1 MSALE
6 PAPAFNKTEW
16 ANIPLLTYLN
26 YETWKETMTLVL
38 EAMDGYNIVTG
49 EEPEPPQIDI
59 DYHEWKIRAAKAKT
73 MIHLSC
79 SPAIQFLLKGLRS
92 PGAMWTTLLA
102 RLENTGTHVG
112 RTTIQRKFRACH
124 LQKDQTLREY
134 FTLLRD
140 YRLQLIGTPQD
151 ISDDEMRTH
160 IYNNLPE
167 QYSTMI
173 KILEN

>member
-1 MSALE
+1 MMSE
-6 PAPAFNKTEW
+6 PAPIFNKTEW
-16 ANIPLLTYLN
+16 GNISLLTYLN
-26 YETWKETMTLVL
+26 YETWKEAMTHAL
-38 EAMDGYNIVTG
+38 EAMDPYDIITG

-59 DYHEWKIRAAKAKT
+59 DFHNWKIQAAKAKT
-73 MIHLSC
+73 TIHLSC

-102 RLENTGTHVG
+102 RLENIGTHVG
-112 RTTIQRKFRACH
+112 RTTIQYKFPACR
-124 LQKDQTLREY
+124 LKKDQTLREY

-151 ISDDEMRTH
+151 ISDDEMRIH

-173 KILEN
+173 KILGN